1 MSAIKLANSIYSNI
15 QTQEDYL
22 EELVKKFSGKPF
34 TINDLQNEVTF
45 SKTSPPETENIPK
58 KTENIPKKTENIPKK
73 TEPLPALEPER
84 EKLQNPYH
92 YDPSLCDARV
102 WSDMGHQ
109 CDHKKAS
116 DECMCKL
123 HLKADKKMKGGW
135 WLGRITGPRPEIPVH
150 PKTGNAVW
158 KSELPE
164 KPEETIVPK
173 KITNVKLSPI
183 KNKPAIKKKSSP
195 KKKEASKKNLDEI
208 AKLQALLEKAKKEAE
223 EDVEEEEDDD
233 DVQEEDVEA
242 EEDVEVEDVEK
253 AEADD
258 FDDEGNK
265 NITFEGVSYKVD
277 SDGDV
282 LNPED
287 YSVVGTW
294 DEDMRELI
302 FTDDEERDAHQGRK
316 ESS

>member
-22 EELVKKFSGKPF
+22 EELVKKFSGKSF
-34 TINDLQNEVTF
+34 TINDLQNEVNL
-45 SKTSPPETENIPK
+45 SKKSPAETKHIPK
-58 KTENIPKKTENIPKK
+58 KK
-73 TEPLPALEPER
+73 EPLPALEPER
-84 EKLQNPYH
+84 EKLRDPYH
-92 YDPSLCDARV
+92 YDPSLCEARV
-102 WSDMGHQ
+102 WGDMGHQ

-116 DECMCKL
+116 GECMCKL
-123 HLKADKKMKGGW
+123 HLKASKKMKGGW
-135 WLGRITGPRPEIPVH
+135 WLGRITEPRPENPVH
-150 PKTGNAVW
+150 PKTGKAVW

-164 KPEETIVPK
+164 KPEETIIPK

-195 KKKEASKKNLDEI
+195 KKKETSKKNQDEI

-223 EDVEEEEDDD
+223 EDEEEEEVEEKEVEEEEK
-233 DVQEEDVEA
+233 EE
-242 EEDVEVEDVEK
+242 EEEV
-253 AEADD
+253 DD

-265 NITFEGVSYKVD
+265 IITFEGVFYKVD

-282 LNPED
+282 LNPDD

-294 DEDMRELI
+294 DEDMCELI

>member
-22 EELVKKFSGKPF
+22 EELVKRFSGKPF

-45 SKTSPPETENIPK
+45 SKTSPPE
-58 KTENIPKKTENIPKK
+58 TENIPKKTENIPKK

-123 HLKADKKMKGGW
+123 HLKVSKKMNGVW
-135 WLGRITGPRPEIPVH
+135 WLGRITEPRPENPVH
-150 PKTGNAVW
+150 PKTGKVVW
-158 KSELPE
+158 KYELPE
-164 KPEETIVPK
+164 NPKEKVVPK

-223 EDVEEEEDDD
+223 DDEEEEEEDDVQEEDVEEE
-233 DVQEEDVEA
+233 EEDVEA
-242 EEDVEVEDVEK
+242 EEDVEVKDVEK

>member
-22 EELVKKFSGKPF
+22 EELVKKFSGKSF
-34 TINDLQNEVTF
+34 TINDLQNEVNL
-45 SKTSPPETENIPK
+45 SKKSPPETKNIPQ
-58 KTENIPKKTENIPKK
+58 K
-73 TEPLPALEPER
+73 TEPLPALEPDR
-84 EKLQNPYH
+84 EKLRDPYH
-92 YDPSLCDARV
+92 YDPSLCEARV
-102 WSDMGHQ
+102 WSDMGYQ

-116 DECMCKL
+116 GECMCKL

-135 WLGRITGPRPEIPVH
+135 WLGRITEPRPENPVH
-150 PKTGNAVW
+150 PKTGKAVW

-164 KPEETIVPK
+164 KPEETVVAK
-173 KITNVKLSPI
+173 KNTNVKLSPI
-183 KNKPAIKKKSSP
+183 KNKPGIKKKSSP
-195 KKKEASKKNLDEI
+195 KKKEASKKHLDEI
-208 AKLQALLEKAKKEAE
+208 AKLQAILEKAKKEAE
-223 EDVEEEEDDD
+223 EEDEGDDEDIEVEEADVEKAEEEDDD
-233 DVQEEDVEA
+233 EEVEKA
-242 EEDVEVEDVEK
+242 EEDVEKVEE
-253 AEADD
+253 DD

-316 ESS
+316 GSL